1 MNEKCCLNCGNW
13 DTYDVPPRCGLM
25 FKQNNPTAFQNEK
38 YYFSDRKNGS
48 CDEWKVSPFTVY
60 FN

>member
-13 DTYDVPPRCGLM
+13 DTYEVPPRCGLM
-25 FKQNNPTAFQNEK
+25 FKQNNQTAFQNEK

-48 CDEWKVSPFTVY
+48 CDE
-60 FN
+60 